1 MFEKITS
8 EDRAGKGVTGLPD
21 TPALGTSEMQEQFDS
36 LGNLVIE
43 KYNEFIDALNANT
56 AALNIGAQ
64 VPTGYYAQENI
75 QSVINSMTSDITLNK
90 NNRHNHANKEALDS
104 ITQENLDS
112 YTRVSL
118 MLDSIESVLPMV
130 TDNNSAIPTSS
141 AVYAFVRDFDYK
153 QIVLRAAYPIGSVY
167 SSRGVSP
174 SVVLGGTWEVIDTDD
189 RNITRYIRVS

>member
-64 VPTGYYAQENI
+64 VPAGYYAQENI

>member
-43 KYNEFIDALNANT
+43 KYNEFIDAINSNT

-64 VPTGYYAQENI
+64 VPPGYIAQENV
-75 QSVINSMTSDITLNK
+75 QSVINSMTTDISLNK
-90 NNRHNHANKEALDS
+90 SNRHNHSNKEVLDT
-104 ITQENLDS
+104 ITQPDLDS
-112 YTRVSL
+112 YTRVAL
-118 MLDSIESVLPMV
+118 MLDAIASVLPMV
-130 TDNNSAIPTSS
+130 TDDNTAIPTSS
-141 AVYAFVRDFDYK
+141 AVCAYVRDYDYK
-153 QIVLRAAYPIGSVY
+153 QIVLRAAYPVGSVY

-174 SVVLGGTWEVIDTDD
+174 GTVLGGTWEVIDTDD
-189 RNITRYIRVS
+189 RNVTRYIRVS

>member
-36 LGNLVIE
+36 LANLVIE
-43 KYNEFIDALNANT
+43 KYNEFIDAINSNT